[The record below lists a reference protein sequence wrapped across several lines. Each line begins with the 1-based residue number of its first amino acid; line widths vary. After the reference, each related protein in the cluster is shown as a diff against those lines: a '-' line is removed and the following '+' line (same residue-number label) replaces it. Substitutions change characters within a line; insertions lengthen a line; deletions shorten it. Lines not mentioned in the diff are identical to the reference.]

1 LGRGIIA
8 SMARKYCALYSLRS
22 PVQECGW
29 KRLNRLAALA
39 SVDIRTLRKVFR
51 GGTVMPATLERIST
65 VLLEDGLITMADL
78 PDVFELTDQASQG

>member
-1 LGRGIIA
+1 MTRA
-8 SMARKYCALYSLRS
+8 YCPLYALRR
-22 PVQECGW
+22 PIPECAW

-51 GGTVMPATLERIST
+51 GGAVMPSSLERIST

-78 PDVFELTDQASQG
+78 PDVFELAAEASP